1 MLLSRTQKRVLAWE
15 LLGVVIIW
23 ALVGASLFEARRLK
37 VEAELKADHG
47 WLYPDHESDPYGVCH
62 PSDGQLAMYVGSYS
76 LLANSFPQ
84 TLVAIRSVPVV
95 VIDKK
100 ADGAISLSL
109 TVKSP
114 DGRIIV
120 QMEKGEF
127 EINTN
132 NIFRMYRPDRSRLKI
147 RDQSGNLVLDAH
159 YLNTKAM
166 RLEAVFY
173 QNDQRYDL
181 SQVPIRNICLAR
193 IVPPGSKVTGNMINL
208 QN

>member
-1 MLLSRTQKRVLAWE
+1 
-15 LLGVVIIW
+15 
-23 ALVGASLFEARRLK
+23 
-37 VEAELKADHG
+37 
-47 WLYPDHESDPYGVCH
+47 
-62 PSDGQLAMYVGSYS
+62 
-76 LLANSFPQ
+76 
-84 TLVAIRSVPVV
+84 
-95 VIDKK
+95 
-100 ADGAISLSL
+100 
-109 TVKSP
+109 
-114 DGRIIV
+114 
-120 QMEKGEF
+120 MEKGEF